1 MSEEDVTPEIASRL
15 IALPESIGDFEGN
28 NIMIDNGKFGPY
40 IRCGKST
47 RSVPKDKNL
56 LELTESEAITMLESD
71 PSVIKNFE
79 DSNIVVKKGRF
90 NRGDYITDGKI
101 NVSIPKGKDSKDI
114 TRDEAQEL
122 LNKKVNA

>member
-1 MSEEDVTPEIASRL
+1 M
-15 IALPESIGDFEGN
+15 
-28 NIMIDNGKFGPY
+28 K
-40 IRCGKST
+40 C
-47 RSVPKDKNL
+47 KNL
-56 LELTESEAITMLESD
+56 LELTESEAIVMLESD

-101 NVSIPKGKDSKDI
+101 NASIPKGKDSKDI
-114 TRDEAQEL
+114 TLDEAQEL

>member
-1 MSEEDVTPEIASRL
+1 M
-15 IALPESIGDFEGN
+15 
-28 NIMIDNGKFGPY
+28 K
-40 IRCGKST
+40 C
-47 RSVPKDKNL
+47 KNL